1 MKKFRRLAALLLA
14 GVLALAVLSGCGGSR
29 FEREMEETVLK
40 YVNAAMRET
49 QGEGAREFKNDPE
62 LRQKA
67 YELLGKIDPESGLI
81 DSQKA
86 FMVIEERLWDKST
99 ITLIA
104 VEAEEYNRP
113 NKRLAK
119 EITQD
124 ELARIKNEID
134 RMLRS
139 NGDDSDGPSAK
150 DMTAFGVAARTIGG
164 KTYMAIG
171 ATYEVTIIT

>member
-29 FEREMEETVLK
+29 FEREVEETVLK

-49 QGEGAREFKNDPE
+49 QGEGAREFKNDPA

-67 YELLGKIDPESGLI
+67 YEMLGRIDPESGLI
-81 DSQKA
+81 DSEKA
-86 FMVIEERLWDKST
+86 FMLIQERLGDKGT
-99 ITLIA
+99 VTFIA
-104 VEAEEYNRP
+104 VGVEAEGYGS
-113 NKRLAK
+113 NKRLAT

-124 ELARIKNEID
+124 ELAKIKPEID
-134 RMLRS
+134 EMLR
-139 NGDDSDGPSAK
+139 GPSAAE
-150 DMTAFGVAARTIGG
+150 DMTAFGAAARTIGG

-171 ATYEVTIIT
+171 MTAEPTKS

>member
-29 FEREMEETVLK
+29 FEREVEETVLK
-40 YVNAAMRET
+40 YANAAIRAT
-49 QGEGAREFKNDPE
+49 QGEGAREFKNDPG

-86 FMVIEERLWDKST
+86 SMVIEEHLGGKGT

-104 VEAEEYNRP
+104 VETEGYSRSG
-113 NKRLAK
+113 KRLAT
-119 EITQD
+119 EITPD
-124 ELARIKNEID
+124 ELARIKQEID
-134 RMLRS
+134 HNLT
-139 NGDDSDGPSAK
+139 GPAAK

-171 ATYEVTIIT
+171 ATYERTTIIT

>member
-29 FEREMEETVLK
+29 FEREVEETVLK
-40 YVNAAMRET
+40 YANAAIRAT
-49 QGEGAREFKNDPE
+49 QGEGAREFKNDPA

-86 FMVIEERLWDKST
+86 VMVIEEYLGGKST
-99 ITLIA
+99 LTLIA
-104 VEAEEYNRP
+104 VEAERYGRD
-113 NKRLAK
+113 KRLAT
-119 EITQD
+119 EITP
-124 ELARIKNEID
+124 EKIKQVID

-139 NGDDSDGPSAK
+139 NHGSAAK
-150 DMTAFGVAARTIGG
+150 NMTAFGVAARTIGG

-171 ATYEVTIIT
+171 ATYVGPTMS

>member
-40 YVNAAMRET
+40 YVNAAMRGT
-49 QGEGAREFKNDPE
+49 LGEGAREFKNDPE

-67 YELLGKIDPESGLI
+67 YEMLGKIDPESGLI

-86 FMVIEERLWDKST
+86 LMIIDERLGDKST
-99 ITLIA
+99 LTFIA
-104 VEAEEYNRP
+104 VEANGYIRD
-113 NKRLAK
+113 KRLAT

-124 ELARIKNEID
+124 ELVRIKQKID
-134 RMLRS
+134 EMLGS
-139 NGDDSDGPSAK
+139 NGDGSDGPSAK
-150 DMTAFGVAARTIGG
+150 DITAFGVAARTIGG

-171 ATYEVTIIT
+171 ATYELTMS

>member
-29 FEREMEETVLK
+29 FEREVEETVLK

-67 YELLGKIDPESGLI
+67 YELLGRIDPESGLI

-86 FMVIEERLWDKST
+86 LMVIQERLWDKST
-99 ITLIA
+99 LTFIYIF
-104 VEAEEYNRP
+104 VDEGGYGRD
-113 NKRLAK
+113 KRLAK

-124 ELARIKNEID
+124 ELPRIKQEID
-134 RMLRS
+134 RMLSS
-139 NGDDSDGPSAK
+139 NGDDSDGSLAE
-150 DMTAFGVAARTIGG
+150 DMTAFGAAARTIGG

-171 ATYEVTIIT
+171 VTAEPTMS

>member
-1 MKKFRRLAALLLA
+1 MKKFRRLAAMLLA

-29 FEREMEETVLK
+29 FEREVEETVLK
-40 YVNAAMRET
+40 YANAAIRDT
-49 QGEGAREFKNDPE
+49 LGEGAREFKNDPE

-86 FMVIEERLWDKST
+86 FMSIEERLWDKST
-99 ITLIA
+99 ITFIA
-104 VEAEEYNRP
+104 VKTEKYSGSG
-113 NKRLAK
+113 KRLAT

-124 ELARIKNEID
+124 ELAKIKPEID
-134 RMLRS
+134 EMLRE
-139 NGDDSDGPSAK
+139 PSTAE
-150 DMTAFGVAARTIGG
+150 DMTAFGAAARTIGG

-171 ATYEVTIIT
+171 MTVEPAKS

>member
-40 YVNAAMRET
+40 YVNAAMRGT

-67 YELLGKIDPESGLI
+67 YELLGNIDPESGLI

-86 FMVIEERLWDKST
+86 YMVIEERLWDKST

-104 VEAEEYNRP
+104 VKAEEYNRP
-113 NKRLAK
+113 NKRLAT

-124 ELARIKNEID
+124 ELAKIKDEID

-139 NGDDSDGPSAK
+139 NGDGTDGPSPE
-150 DMTAFGVAARTIGG
+150 DITAFGVAARTIGG

-171 ATYEVTIIT
+171 VTYEVTMS

>member
-40 YVNAAMRET
+40 YANAAIRAT

-67 YELLGKIDPESGLI
+67 YELLGRIDPESGLI

-86 FMVIEERLWDKST
+86 FMSIEENFGDKST
-99 ITLIA
+99 ITFIA
-104 VEAEEYNRP
+104 VEVEEYRNGRD
-113 NKRLAK
+113 KLLAT

-124 ELARIKNEID
+124 ELARIKKEINN
-134 RMLRS
+134 MLS
-139 NGDDSDGPSAK
+139 GSSAK
-150 DMTAFGVAARTIGG
+150 AMTAFGVAARTIGG

-171 ATYEVTIIT
+171 ATYEVTTIIS

>member
-40 YVNAAMRET
+40 YVNAAMRGT
-49 QGEGAREFKNDPE
+49 LGEGAREFKNDPE

-67 YELLGKIDPESGLI
+67 YEMLGKIDPESGLI

-86 FMVIEERLWDKST
+86 LMIIQESLGDKST
-99 ITLIA
+99 ITFIA
-104 VEAEEYNRP
+104 VEANGYIRD
-113 NKRLAK
+113 KRLAT

-124 ELARIKNEID
+124 ELAKIKPKID
-134 RMLRS
+134 RMLS
-139 NGDDSDGPSAK
+139 EPSAK

-171 ATYEVTIIT
+171 ATYELTRT

>member
-40 YVNAAMRET
+40 YVNAVMRET
-49 QGEGAREFKNDPE
+49 QGEGAREFKNDPA

-113 NKRLAK
+113 NKRLAT
-119 EITQD
+119 EITPD
-124 ELARIKNEID
+124 ELAKIKQKID

-139 NGDDSDGPSAK
+139 NGDDSDGSLAE
-150 DMTAFGVAARTIGG
+150 DMMAFGVAARTIGG

-171 ATYEVTIIT
+171 TTYELTMS

>member
-40 YVNAAMRET
+40 YVNAAMRGT

-67 YELLGKIDPESGLI
+67 YELLGNIDPESGLI

-86 FMVIEERLWDKST
+86 YMVIEERLWDKST

-104 VEAEEYNRP
+104 VKAEEYNRP
-113 NKRLAK
+113 NKRLAT

-124 ELARIKNEID
+124 ELAKIKQKID

-139 NGDDSDGPSAK
+139 NGDDSDGPSAE
-150 DMTAFGVAARTIGG
+150 DMMAFGVAARTIGG

-171 ATYEVTIIT
+171 TTYELTMS

>member
-29 FEREMEETVLK
+29 FEREVEETVLK
-40 YVNAAMRET
+40 YVNAAMRGT

-67 YELLGKIDPESGLI
+67 YELLGRIDPESGLI

-86 FMVIEERLWDKST
+86 YMVIEERLWDKST

-104 VEAEEYNRP
+104 VKAEEYNRA
-113 NKRLAK
+113 NKRLAA

-124 ELARIKNEID
+124 ELAKIKDEID

-139 NGDDSDGPSAK
+139 NGDGTDGPSPE
-150 DMTAFGVAARTIGG
+150 DITAFGAAARTIGG

-171 ATYEVTIIT
+171 MTFVGPTMS

>member
-40 YVNAAMRET
+40 YVNAAMRGT
-49 QGEGAREFKNDPE
+49 LGEGAREFKNDPE

-67 YELLGKIDPESGLI
+67 YEMLGKIDPESGLI

-86 FMVIEERLWDKST
+86 LMIIDESLGDKST
-99 ITLIA
+99 TTLIA
-104 VEAEEYNRP
+104 VEANGYIRD
-113 NKRLAK
+113 KRLAT

-124 ELARIKNEID
+124 ELARIKQKID
-134 RMLRS
+134 DNLI
-139 NGDDSDGPSAK
+139 GDGGSSAK
-150 DMTAFGVAARTIGG
+150 NMTAFSVAARTIGG
-164 KTYMAIG
+164 KTYMAFG
-171 ATYEVTIIT
+171 TTYEVTMS

>member
-29 FEREMEETVLK
+29 FEREVEETVLK
-40 YVNAAMRET
+40 YANAAIRDT
-49 QGEGAREFKNDPE
+49 QGEGAREFKNDPA

-86 FMVIEERLWDKST
+86 VMVIEEYLGGKST
-99 ITLIA
+99 LTLIA
-104 VEAEEYNRP
+104 VEAERYGRD
-113 NKRLAK
+113 KRLAT
-119 EITQD
+119 EITP
-124 ELARIKNEID
+124 EKIKQVID

-139 NGDDSDGPSAK
+139 NHGSAAK
-150 DMTAFGVAARTIGG
+150 NMTAFGVAARTIGG

-171 ATYEVTIIT
+171 ATYVGPTMS

>member
-29 FEREMEETVLK
+29 FEREVEETALK
-40 YVNAAMRET
+40 YANAAIRDT

-67 YELLGKIDPESGLI
+67 YELLGRIDPESGLI

-86 FMVIEERLWDKST
+86 VMVIEEYLGGKST
-99 ITLIA
+99 LTFIA
-104 VEAEEYNRP
+104 VETEGYGRD
-113 NKRLAK
+113 KRLAT
-119 EITQD
+119 EITPD
-124 ELARIKNEID
+124 KIKQVID

-139 NGDDSDGPSAK
+139 NGDDSDGSAAK
-150 DMTAFGVAARTIGG
+150 DMTAFGAAARTIGG

-171 ATYEVTIIT
+171 ATYEPKTIIS

>member
-40 YVNAAMRET
+40 YVNAAMRGT
-49 QGEGAREFKNDPE
+49 LGEGAREFKNDPE

-67 YELLGKIDPESGLI
+67 YEMLGKIDPESGLI

-86 FMVIEERLWDKST
+86 LMIIDESLGDKST
-99 ITLIA
+99 TTLIA
-104 VEAEEYNRP
+104 VEANGYIRD
-113 NKRLAK
+113 KRLAT

-124 ELARIKNEID
+124 ELARIKEKID
-134 RMLRS
+134 EMLRS
-139 NGDDSDGPSAK
+139 NGDGSDGPSAK
-150 DMTAFGVAARTIGG
+150 DITAFGVAARTIGG

-171 ATYEVTIIT
+171 TTYEVTMS

>member
-49 QGEGAREFKNDPE
+49 QGEDAREFKNDPA

-86 FMVIEERLWDKST
+86 RMFIQESLGDKNT
-99 ITLIA
+99 ITLIL
-104 VEAEEYNRP
+104 VEGEGYGRD
-113 NKRLAK
+113 KLLAT

-124 ELARIKNEID
+124 ELAKIKQKID

-139 NGDDSDGPSAK
+139 NGDSSSVLRAK
-150 DMTAFGVAARTIGG
+150 NMTAFGVAARTIGG

>member
-1 MKKFRRLAALLLA
+1 MKKFRHLAALLLA

-40 YVNAAMRET
+40 YVNAAMCGT
-49 QGEGAREFKNDPE
+49 LGEGAREFKNDPE

-67 YELLGKIDPESGLI
+67 YEMLGKIDPESGLI

-86 FMVIEERLWDKST
+86 FMRIEESLGDKST
-99 ITLIA
+99 ITFIA
-104 VEAEEYNRP
+104 VAVEEYRNGRD
-113 NKRLAK
+113 KLLAK

-124 ELARIKNEID
+124 ELARIKKEID
-134 RMLRS
+134 KMLGS
-139 NGDDSDGPSAK
+139 NGDGSDGPSAK
-150 DMTAFGVAARTIGG
+150 DITAFGVAARTIGG

-171 ATYEVTIIT
+171 TTYEVTMS

>member
-40 YVNAAMRET
+40 YVNAAMRGT
-49 QGEGAREFKNDPE
+49 LGEGAREFKNDPA

-86 FMVIEERLWDKST
+86 YMVIDERLWDKST

-113 NKRLAK
+113 NKRLAT

-124 ELARIKNEID
+124 ELAKIKPKID
-134 RMLRS
+134 RMLS
-139 NGDDSDGPSAK
+139 EPSAK

-171 ATYEVTIIT
+171 TTYEVTMS

>member
-67 YELLGKIDPESGLI
+67 YELLGRIDPESGLI

-171 ATYEVTIIT
+171 VTFVGPTMS

>member
-29 FEREMEETVLK
+29 FEREVEETVLK
-40 YVNAAMRET
+40 YANAAMRGT

-67 YELLGKIDPESGLI
+67 YELLGRIDPESGLI

-86 FMVIEERLWDKST
+86 VMVIEEYLGGKST
-99 ITLIA
+99 LTLIA
-104 VEAEEYNRP
+104 VETERYGRD
-113 NKRLAK
+113 KRLAT
-119 EITQD
+119 EITPD
-124 ELARIKNEID
+124 ELARIKKEID
-134 RMLRS
+134 DNLI
-139 NGDDSDGPSAK
+139 GPSVK
-150 DMTAFGVAARTIGG
+150 HMMAFGVAARTIGG

-171 ATYEVTIIT
+171 TTYERTTIIT

>member
-29 FEREMEETVLK
+29 FEREMEETALK
-40 YVNAAMRET
+40 YANAAIRDT
-49 QGEGAREFKNDPE
+49 LGEGAREFKNDPE

-67 YELLGKIDPESGLI
+67 YEMLGRIDPESGLI

-86 FMVIEERLWDKST
+86 RMFIQESLGDKNT
-99 ITLIA
+99 ITLIL
-104 VEAEEYNRP
+104 VEGEGYGRD
-113 NKRLAK
+113 KLLAT
-119 EITQD
+119 EITPD
-124 ELARIKNEID
+124 ELARIKREID
-134 RMLRS
+134 KMLGS
-139 NGDDSDGPSAK
+139 NGDSSGGLRAK
-150 DMTAFGVAARTIGG
+150 NMTAFGVAARTIGG

>member
-40 YVNAAMRET
+40 YVNAAMRSKT

-86 FMVIEERLWDKST
+86 YMVIDERLWDKST

-113 NKRLAK
+113 NKRLAT

-124 ELARIKNEID
+124 ELAKIKQKID

-139 NGDDSDGPSAK
+139 NGDDSDGPSPE
-150 DMTAFGVAARTIGG
+150 DITAFGVAARTIGG

-171 ATYEVTIIT
+171 VTYEVTMS

>member
-40 YVNAAMRET
+40 YVNAAMREK

-67 YELLGKIDPESGLI
+67 YEMLGKIDPESGLI

-86 FMVIEERLWDKST
+86 LMIIDESLGDKST
-99 ITLIA
+99 TTLIA
-104 VEAEEYNRP
+104 VEANGYIRD
-113 NKRLAK
+113 KRLAT

-124 ELARIKNEID
+124 ELARIKEKID
-134 RMLRS
+134 EMLRS
-139 NGDDSDGPSAK
+139 NGDGSDGPSAK
-150 DMTAFGVAARTIGG
+150 DITAFGVAARTIGG

-171 ATYEVTIIT
+171 TTYEVTMS

>member
-29 FEREMEETVLK
+29 FEREVEETVLK
-40 YVNAAMRET
+40 YVNEAMHKT
-49 QGEGAREFKNDPE
+49 REFKNDPE

-67 YELLGKIDPESGLI
+67 YELLGRIDPESGLI

-86 FMVIEERLWDKST
+86 FMVIEERLVDKGT
-99 ITLIA
+99 VTFIA
-104 VEAEEYNRP
+104 VKTEEYSRSG
-113 NKRLAK
+113 KRLAK
-119 EITQD
+119 EITPD
-124 ELARIKNEID
+124 ELPRIKQEID

-139 NGDDSDGPSAK
+139 NGDDSDGSLAE
-150 DMTAFGVAARTIGG
+150 DMTAFGAAARTIGG

-171 ATYEVTIIT
+171 ATYELTMS

>member
-67 YELLGKIDPESGLI
+67 YEMLGNIDPESGLI

-86 FMVIEERLWDKST
+86 FMIIDESLGDKST
-99 ITLIA
+99 TTLIA
-104 VEAEEYNRP
+104 VEAKGHIRD
-113 NKRLAK
+113 KRLAA

-124 ELARIKNEID
+124 ELAKIKDEIEK
-134 RMLRS
+134 MLGS
-139 NGDDSDGPSAK
+139 NGNGSDGPSAK
-150 DMTAFGVAARTIGG
+150 DITAFGVAARTIGG

-171 ATYEVTIIT
+171 TTYELTRT

>member
-40 YVNAAMRET
+40 YANAAIRDT
-49 QGEGAREFKNDPE
+49 LGEGAREFKNDPA

-67 YELLGKIDPESGLI
+67 YELLGRIDPESGLI

-86 FMVIEERLWDKST
+86 VMVIEERLWDKST
-99 ITLIA
+99 VTFIA
-104 VEAEEYNRP
+104 VETEEYNRP
-113 NKRLAK
+113 NKRLAT

-124 ELARIKNEID
+124 KLARIKDEID
-134 RMLRS
+134 GMLRS
-139 NGDDSDGPSAK
+139 NGDDSDGSLAE
-150 DMTAFGVAARTIGG
+150 DMTAFGAAARTIGG

-171 ATYEVTIIT
+171 VTYELTMS

>member
-29 FEREMEETVLK
+29 FEREMEETALK
-40 YVNAAMRET
+40 YANAAIRDT

-67 YELLGKIDPESGLI
+67 YELLGRIDPESGLI

-86 FMVIEERLWDKST
+86 VMVIEEHLGGKDT
-99 ITLIA
+99 VTFIA
-104 VEAEEYNRP
+104 VET
-113 NKRLAK
+113 KRYSGSGKQLAK

-124 ELARIKNEID
+124 ELARIMQEID
-134 RMLRS
+134 EMLRNS
-139 NGDDSDGPSAK
+139 SGGPSAK
-150 DMTAFGVAARTIGG
+150 NITAFGVAARTIGG

-171 ATYEVTIIT
+171 ATFELTMP

>member
-49 QGEGAREFKNDPE
+49 QGEDAREFKNDPE

-67 YELLGKIDPESGLI
+67 YEMLGKIDPESGLI

-86 FMVIEERLWDKST
+86 SMVIEEHLGDKNT
-99 ITLIA
+99 ITLIL
-104 VEAEEYNRP
+104 VEGEGYGRD
-113 NKRLAK
+113 KRLAT

-124 ELARIKNEID
+124 ELAKIKDEID

-139 NGDDSDGPSAK
+139 NGDDSDGPSPE
-150 DMTAFGVAARTIGG
+150 DITAFGVAARTIGG

-171 ATYEVTIIT
+171 TTYEVTMS

>member
-29 FEREMEETVLK
+29 FEREVEETVLK

-49 QGEGAREFKNDPE
+49 QGEGAREFKNDPA

-67 YELLGKIDPESGLI
+67 YEMLGRIDPESGLI

-86 FMVIEERLWDKST
+86 RMFIQESLGDKNT
-99 ITLIA
+99 ITLIL
-104 VEAEEYNRP
+104 VEGEGYGRD
-113 NKRLAK
+113 KLLAT
-119 EITQD
+119 EITPD
-124 ELARIKNEID
+124 ELARIKREID
-134 RMLRS
+134 KMLGS
-139 NGDDSDGPSAK
+139 NGDSSGGLRAK
-150 DMTAFGVAARTIGG
+150 NMTAFGVAARTIGG

>member
-40 YVNAAMRET
+40 YVNAVMRGT

-67 YELLGKIDPESGLI
+67 YEMLGNIDPESGLI

-86 FMVIEERLWDKST
+86 FMIIQERLVDKGT
-99 ITLIA
+99 VTFIVVKT
-104 VEAEEYNRP
+104 EEYSRSG
-113 NKRLAK
+113 KRLAT

-124 ELARIKNEID
+124 ELARIKPEID
-134 RMLRS
+134 GMLS
-139 NGDDSDGPSAK
+139 EGFAAK
-150 DMTAFGVAARTIGG
+150 NMTAFGVAARTIGG

>member
-40 YVNAAMRET
+40 YVNAAMREK

-81 DSQKA
+81 DSQKV

-99 ITLIA
+99 VTLIA
-104 VEAEEYNRP
+104 VKTEEYSRP
-113 NKRLAK
+113 NKRLAT
-119 EITQD
+119 EITPD
-124 ELARIKNEID
+124 KLARIKGEID
-134 RMLRS
+134 GMLRS
-139 NGDDSDGPSAK
+139 NEDDSDGSLAE
-150 DMTAFGVAARTIGG
+150 DMMAFGVAARTIGG

-171 ATYEVTIIT
+171 TTYELTRS

>member
-40 YVNAAMRET
+40 YVNAAIRDT
-49 QGEGAREFKNDPE
+49 LGEGAREFKNDPE

-86 FMVIEERLWDKST
+86 IMIIEERLGDKG
-99 ITLIA
+99 TLTYIY
-104 VEAEEYNRP
+104 VFVDEEGYGID
-113 NKRLAK
+113 KRLAK
-119 EITQD
+119 EITPD
-124 ELARIKNEID
+124 ELPRIKKAID
-134 RMLRS
+134 DMLSS
-139 NGDDSDGPSAK
+139 NGDDSDGSLAE
-150 DMTAFGVAARTIGG
+150 DMMAFGVAARTIGG

-171 ATYEVTIIT
+171 TTYELTMS

>member
-40 YVNAAMRET
+40 YVNAAMRGT
-49 QGEGAREFKNDPE
+49 LGEGAREFKNDPE

-67 YELLGKIDPESGLI
+67 YEMLGKIDPESGLI

-86 FMVIEERLWDKST
+86 LMIIDESLGDKST
-99 ITLIA
+99 TTFIA
-104 VEAEEYNRP
+104 VEANGYIRD
-113 NKRLAK
+113 KRLAT

-124 ELARIKNEID
+124 ELARIKEKID
-134 RMLRS
+134 EMLRS
-139 NGDDSDGPSAK
+139 NGDGSDGPSAK
-150 DMTAFGVAARTIGG
+150 DITAFGVAARTIGG

-171 ATYEVTIIT
+171 TTYEVTMS

>member
-29 FEREMEETVLK
+29 FEREMEETALK
-40 YVNAAMRET
+40 YANAAIRDT

-67 YELLGKIDPESGLI
+67 YELLGRIDPESGLI

-86 FMVIEERLWDKST
+86 VMVIEEYLGGKST
-99 ITLIA
+99 LTFIA
-104 VEAEEYNRP
+104 VETEGYGRD
-113 NKRLAK
+113 KRLAT
-119 EITQD
+119 EITPD
-124 ELARIKNEID
+124 KIKQVID

-139 NGDDSDGPSAK
+139 NHGSAAK
-150 DMTAFGVAARTIGG
+150 NMTAFGVAARTIGG

-171 ATYEVTIIT
+171 ATYVGPTMS